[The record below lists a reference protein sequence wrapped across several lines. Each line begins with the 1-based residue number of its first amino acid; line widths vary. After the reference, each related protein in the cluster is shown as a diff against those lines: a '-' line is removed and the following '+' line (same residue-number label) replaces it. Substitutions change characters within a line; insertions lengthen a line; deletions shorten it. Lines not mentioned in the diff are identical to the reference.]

1 MSRLFGPLR
10 QMGFVD
16 MPHRP
21 VRRTRFPVFP
31 VDPGISPISPVPAP
45 FGRENGKPDQRLAGE
60 FP

>member
-1 MSRLFGPLR
+1 
-10 QMGFVD
+10 MGFVD

-45 FGRENGKPDQRLAGE
+45 FGRENGKANQTLASQ